1 MLEFKALNGNV
12 WLLSHNWLLRWIHY
26 DLFSLSSV
34 LNYPSKNVVFFLN
47 TIRFTQGYIL
57 FDKAD
62 SAQVVF
68 QLFFLSLSKPVIFGG
83 GI

>member
-1 MLEFKALNGNV
+1 MNTFLEQ
-12 WLLSHNWLLRWIHY
+12 Y